1 MKSTTTILI
10 ILFANLVSGCVVG
23 EKNLYGCFVGQRV
36 VGNEMYVSVGNVY
49 NEMDALPLADKHCA
63 NHGKKASEKEFKNCV
78 ARYDCK

>member
-23 EKNLYGCFVGQRV
+23 EKNLYGCIVGQRV

-49 NEMDALPLADKHCA
+49 NEMDALPLADKHCETTVRKRL
-63 NHGKKASEKEFKNCV
+63 KKNSKTV
-78 ARYDCK
+78 